1 MFLSTDRKSRQ
12 FVGVF
17 IFCKL
22 CGWRRVDEGGHTS
35 KAHDKWVNNIVPLIH
50 HDHCVLQ
57 HIRKLE
63 LLIGSIVII
72 EDAPP
77 AAIAPTAVVVAPQH
91 PGGNIAESAPTA
103 VVVAP
108 QHPGGN
114 IAESA
119 PTAVV
124 IVPQQPGVVSNNVS
138 TGRVVAPRSTHRN
151 RSVPQAPSIE
161 DAIASGIPSVVNVS
175 SQRPI
180 RSNRSEINR
189 YVPQPPA
196 KKKGAKRTR
205 TSLTDIN
212 PTNNICGSNDESFD
226 QEDMSES
233 TEENEFE

>member
-1 MFLSTDRKSRQ
+1 M
-12 FVGVF
+12 
-17 IFCKL
+17 
-22 CGWRRVDEGGHTS
+22 DEGGHTS

-77 AAIAPTAVVVAPQH
+77 AAI
-91 PGGNIAESAPTA
+91 APTA

-205 TSLTDIN
+205 TSLADIN